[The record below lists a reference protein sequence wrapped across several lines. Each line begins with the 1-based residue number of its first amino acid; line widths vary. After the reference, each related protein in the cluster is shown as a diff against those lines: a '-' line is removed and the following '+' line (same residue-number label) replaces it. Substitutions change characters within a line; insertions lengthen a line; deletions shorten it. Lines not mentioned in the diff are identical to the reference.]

1 MKDSEAPLADG
12 FRAVLGD
19 GPVTAGLTLAALAG
33 LLASFHTVMYAYG
46 RVLFALSRAGYLPR
60 WISVVSRRRTPHRA
74 LILGGAAGL
83 ACALVMLEAS
93 PTVGAALV
101 CMSVASAVISYA
113 LVLLSYIVLRI
124 SRPDLPRPYRSPL
137 GIPGAAAGMGLSLVV
152 LAACFQV
159 EDYRR
164 GMYGVVMFL
173 ALALL
178 YFVFYSR
185 KRLVLQAPEEEAAL
199 LERAQAE
206 LARDPVR

>member
-1 MKDSEAPLADG
+1 MEDPAKKPSLVRYESVDG
-12 FRAVLGD
+12 K
-19 GPVTAGLTLAALAG
+19 
-33 LLASFHTVMYAYG
+33 
-46 RVLFALSRAGYLPR
+46 YLKR
-60 WISVVSRRRTPHRA
+60 
-74 LILGGAAGL
+74 
-83 ACALVMLEAS
+83 M
-93 PTVGAALV
+93 
-101 CMSVASAVISYA
+101 
-113 LVLLSYIVLRI
+113 SYIVLRI

-137 GIPGAAAGMGLSLVV
+137 GIPGAAAGMALSLVV

-164 GMYGVVMFL
+164 GMYGVVLLL

-206 LARDPVR
+206 LTRDPVR